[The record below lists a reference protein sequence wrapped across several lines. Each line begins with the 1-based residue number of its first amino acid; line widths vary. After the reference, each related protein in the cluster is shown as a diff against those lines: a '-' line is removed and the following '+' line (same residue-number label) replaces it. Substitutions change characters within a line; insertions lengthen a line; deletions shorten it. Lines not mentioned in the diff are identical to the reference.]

1 MKKTKLT
8 TLAIAGMLSLSVAL
22 TACGGG
28 GGETPGGGETT
39 GGGSGGGGGDQ
50 TLTVWAWDPAFNIY
64 SMQEAEKIY
73 QKDHPDFKL
82 DIQET
87 PWNDIQ
93 TRLTTIAQAQ
103 TWDELPDI
111 FLMQNNSYQKNI
123 INYPDIAQ
131 PLTDTGI
138 PWDEFPEGVKAYS
151 TIDGDNSG
159 VPFDAGTAVT
169 AMRIDV
175 LEEAGYTIKD
185 LTDITWTRFI
195 EIGKDVLAKT
205 GKPLLS
211 GEAGSPDLIMMML
224 QSAGASMFAEDGS
237 VNMVDNPA
245 LSNAVDI
252 YIELVKSGV
261 LTQINS
267 WDEYIGTLT
276 NSTVAGAINGIWII
290 ASIQTA
296 EDQSGKWMLTNL
308 PKLDVDGATHYSAN
322 GGSSW
327 AVSKNGDLDLAVDF
341 LKSTFGSSVE
351 LYDDL
356 LPNAGAISSYLPA
369 AESDVYN
376 QPSEFY
382 GGQTVYKDIVEFAGK
397 VPAFDCGAYYSDVR
411 SALTDAVT
419 NIVQNNADIDSE
431 MQNAQDTVEFNIA
444 G

>member
-103 TWDELPDI
+103 TWEELPDI
-111 FLMQNNSYQKNI
+111 FLMQNNAYQKNI

-341 LKSTFGSSVE
+341 LKSTFAGSTE
-351 LYDDL
+351 LYDTI
-356 LPNAGAISSYLPA
+356 LPKAGAVANWIPA
-369 AESDVYN
+369 GDSAVYAEPQPFFNN
-376 QPSEFY
+376 QPVFQMVVEFGAKVPANNTGVY
-382 GGQTVYKDIVEFAGK
+382 YYEARDAVSAALTKVIGGGDMAASLAEAQSTVEFAM
-397 VPAFDCGAYYSDVR
+397 
-411 SALTDAVT
+411 
-419 NIVQNNADIDSE
+419 N
-431 MQNAQDTVEFNIA
+431 
-444 G
+444 